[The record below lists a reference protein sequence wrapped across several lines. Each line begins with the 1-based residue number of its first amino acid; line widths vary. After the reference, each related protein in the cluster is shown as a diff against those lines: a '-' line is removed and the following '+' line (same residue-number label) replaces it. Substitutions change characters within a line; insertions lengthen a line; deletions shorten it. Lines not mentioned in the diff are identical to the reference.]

1 MPSYTSSLRLIQPTT
16 GEYPGTWGTQVNTGI
31 TALVDNAVAG
41 TATIAVGST
50 DYTLSIV
57 NGAADESRAAVLS
70 LTAGAGVGARNIICP
85 AVSKLY
91 VVVNTS
97 GFTQTVKTTAGTGVA
112 VPTGTTAFVRCNGTD
127 VVTALNYFGSLTL
140 GAALPTSSG
149 GTGSTS
155 TTYCSLTANVTGT
168 LPVANGGTGVTS
180 STGTG
185 SVVLSTSPTLVT
197 PLLGTP
203 TSGTLTNCTGLPIST
218 GVSGLGSGVATF
230 LATPTSANLAAAVTG
245 ETGSG
250 ALVFATSPTLVTP
263 ALGTPSSGTL
273 TSCTGLPISTGVSG
287 LGTGVTTAL
296 AVNTGSSGAFVVNG
310 GVLGTP
316 SSGTATNLTGLPLTT
331 GVTGTLP
338 VANGGT
344 GVTTSTGS
352 GNNVLSTSPTLVTPI
367 LGTPTSGT
375 LTNCTGLPLN
385 TGTSGVLSAA
395 NGGTGVTSSTGTGSV
410 VLSNS
415 PVFIT
420 PQLGTPA
427 SGNLSACTSYL
438 ASNLSGLG
446 ANVATFLGT
455 PTSANLAA
463 AVTDETGS
471 GALVFATSP
480 TLVTPL
486 LGTPTSGNLTNCTGL
501 PLNTG
506 VTNVLSL
513 SNGGTGQ
520 TNQAAA
526 ITALAGSVTSGN
538 YLRGNGTVVTMSA
551 IQAGDITTLNDGTSL
566 SVSGTVNASTVGFRG
581 VPQNSQ
587 TGAYQLVLADAGKH
601 ISITTG
607 GVTIPAN
614 GSVAFPIGTAVSIY
628 NDSTSNQNI
637 SITTDTLRVA
647 GTATTGTRTL
657 AQYGLVT
664 VLKVASTVWVI
675 SGSGLS

>member
-16 GEYPGTWGTQVNTGI
+16 GEYPGTWGTQVNTGL

-41 TATIAVGST
+41 TAPIAVGST
-50 DYTLSIV
+50 DYTLSTV
-57 NGAADESRAAVLS
+57 NGAADEARSAVLN

-91 VVVNTS
+91 VVVNAT
-97 GFTQTVKTTAGTGVA
+97 GFTQTVKTAAGTGVA
-112 VPTGTTAFVRCNGTD
+112 VPTGTTAFVRCDGTN

-140 GAALPTSSG
+140 GAALP
-149 GTGSTS
+149 
-155 TTYCSLTANVTGT
+155 
-168 LPVANGGTGVTS
+168 VASGGTGVTS

-203 TSGTLTNCTGLPIST
+203 TSGTLTNCTGLPIAT
-218 GVSGLGSGVATF
+218 GVSGLGTGVATF
-230 LATPTSANLAAAVTG
+230 LATPTSANLAAAVTN

-263 ALGTPSSGTL
+263 
-273 TSCTGLPISTGVSG
+273 V
-287 LGTGVTTAL
+287 
-296 AVNTGSSGAFVVNG
+296 
-310 GVLGTP
+310 
-316 SSGTATNLTGLPLTT
+316 
-331 GVTGTLP
+331 
-338 VANGGT
+338 
-344 GVTTSTGS
+344 
-352 GNNVLSTSPTLVTPI
+352 

-385 TGTSGVLSAA
+385 TGVSGVLSVG
-395 NGGTGVTSSTGTGSV
+395 NGGTGVTFSTGTGAV

-415 PVFIT
+415 PTFIT
-420 PQLGTPA
+420 PNLGTPA

-438 ASNLSGLG
+438 VSNLNGLG

-455 PTSANLAA
+455 PSSANLAA

-480 TLVTPL
+480 TLVSPA
-486 LGTPTSGNLTNCTGL
+486 LGTPTSGNLSGCVGL
-501 PLNTG
+501 PLTSG
-506 VTNVLSL
+506 VSGILPVA
-513 SNGGTGQ
+513 NGGTGVS
-520 TNQAAA
+520 
-526 ITALAGSVTSGN
+526 TAQVAMNVFAGAVTSGQ
-538 YLRGNGTVVTMSA
+538 YLRGNGSNVVMSA

-566 SVSGTVNASTVGFRG
+566 SASGTVNSSTVGFRG
-581 VPQNSQ
+581 IPQNSQ
-587 TGAYQLVLADAGKH
+587 TSAYQLVLADAGKH

-614 GSVAFPIGTAVSIY
+614 GTTAFPIGTTISIY
-628 NDSTSNQNI
+628 NDSTSNQTI
-637 SITTDTLRVA
+637 SITSDTLRVA